1 MELQEFRIVHS
12 KLIEQYQFIE
22 FHLEGI
28 FGLIGDGNFEEL
40 THRVMNDTMGEL
52 IRKVRFILKEKKIN
66 LLSKEDYAILDEIR
80 DDRNYWC
87 HSCYIEMKVKM
98 DDTKVQK
105 RIGSINDDLNK
116 VESMNDKLI
125 NVFKTIQEKY

>member
-1 MELQEFRIVHS
+1 MELQEFRILHS

-52 IRKVRFILKEKKIN
+52 IRKVRFILKEKKID
-66 LLSKEDYAILDEIR
+66 LLSKQDYSILDEIR

-98 DDTKVQK
+98 DDVKVQK
-105 RIGSINDDLNK
+105 RIGSIKDDLNK
-116 VESMNDKLI
+116 VETMNDILI
-125 NVFKTIQEKY
+125 NVFNTLKEKY